1 MTAINKSSLFLLIII
16 SLFFFL
22 QSCGTTD
29 EVVVVRD
36 APRADA
42 AETEEEEEEQFYE
55 LRVGLIDPVINF
67 DPLFARNLSTKR
79 TISLIYDG
87 LFELD
92 ADGEPV
98 PAIASDVSVS
108 DDGLVYEI
116 IINRDIFYHDSR
128 IFTAGLGR
136 RIHASDIK
144 WAFERSARAGVPT
157 MAAEL
162 LMNVRGFENYYHE
175 QRSIYDE
182 QNRVLEHVNGI
193 QVVNAQTVRFELNER
208 DPYFLHKLSSPYL
221 SIYPR
226 EALRDDPQGLI
237 RNPVG
242 TGPYTFNRVEDER
255 TVILVR
261 SENNRDQEN
270 LPQINRIDLT
280 YFDSESGLF
289 QQFANGN
296 IDWIP
301 ELGPEISAQVADS
314 DYQLQDAYL
323 DSFELIAHNTERI
336 TAFYLYTRSV
346 VNQDWLKNR
355 LALLTEEDIT
365 LRGRISLNT
374 DDFELTEEAEPKEEY
389 YVAYTD
395 NYVARALLTELHN
408 LVFLPESSLVFFDIR
423 VPTRRTSLFTQSNE
437 SFHQQFNPIDGGFWL
452 RLDTNILSLHHKH
465 VEGVQASSVPWSLHI
480 QNIRVQAR
488 EMTP

>member
-1 MTAINKSSLFLLIII
+1 MTVTNRSSLFLLIIF

-29 EVVVVRD
+29 EVVVVRE

-42 AETEEEEEEQFYE
+42 AQEAEEEEEEFYE

-79 TISLIYDG
+79 TLSLIYEG

-92 ADGEPV
+92 ANGEPV
-98 PAIASDVSVS
+98 PVIASDVTIS

-116 IINRDIFYHDSR
+116 TINREIFYHDSQV
-128 IFTAGLGR
+128 FTAGLGR

-144 WAFERSARAGVPT
+144 WAFERSARAGVPP
-157 MAAEL
+157 MGAEL
-162 LMNVRGFENYYHE
+162 LMNVRGFENFYLE
-175 QRSIYDE
+175 QRSVYDE
-182 QNRVLEHVNGI
+182 QNRVLEQVNGI
-193 QVVNAQTVRFELNER
+193 QVVNAETIRFQLNEA
-208 DPYFLHKLSSPYL
+208 DPDFLHKLASPYL
-221 SIYPR
+221 FIYPR
-226 EALRDDPQGLI
+226 EALREDDGLI

-242 TGPYTFNRVEDER
+242 TGPYTYNRFENER
-255 TVILVR
+255 TVVLVR
-261 SENNRDQEN
+261 SENNRNQEN
-270 LPQINRIDLT
+270 FPQINRIELT

-314 DYQLQDAYL
+314 EYQLQDAYR
-323 DSFELIAHNTERI
+323 DSFELIEHHSERI
-336 TAFYLYTRSV
+336 TAFYLNTRTI

-355 LALLTEEDIT
+355 LALLTEEDIS
-365 LRGRISLNT
+365 LRGSISLYT
-374 DDFELTEEAEPKEEY
+374 DDFELTEGAEPQEEY
-389 YVAYTD
+389 YVAFTD

-408 LVFLPESSLVFFDIR
+408 LVFLPESSLAFFDIR

-437 SFHQQFNPIDGGFWL
+437 TFHQQFNPIDDGFWL
-452 RLDTNILSLHHKH
+452 RLDTKILSLHHKH
-465 VEGVQASSVPWSLHI
+465 IGGVQASIVPWSLHI
-480 QNIRVQAR
+480 QNIRVQDR

>member
-1 MTAINKSSLFLLIII
+1 MTATNRHSLLLLLIF
-16 SLFFFL
+16 SLFFLL

-36 APRADA
+36 APRAD
-42 AETEEEEEEQFYE
+42 TPQVVEEEEEQFYE

-79 TISLIYDG
+79 TLSLIYEG
-87 LFELD
+87 LYELD

-98 PAIASDVSVS
+98 PVIASGVSVS

-116 IINRDIFYHDSR
+116 TINRDIFYHDSQV
-128 IFTAGLGR
+128 FTAGLGR

-144 WAFERSARAGVPT
+144 WAFERSARAAVPP
-157 MAAEL
+157 MGAEL
-162 LMNVRGFENYYHE
+162 LMNVRGFENYYLE
-175 QRSIYDE
+175 QRSVYDE
-182 QNRVLEHVNGI
+182 QNRVLDQVNGI
-193 QVVNAQTVRFELNER
+193 QVVNAETIRFELNQR
-208 DPYFLHKLSSPYL
+208 DPDFLHKLASPYL
-221 SIYPR
+221 FIYPR
-226 EALRDDPQGLI
+226 EALRDDAGLI

-242 TGPYTFNRVEDER
+242 TGPYTFNRVENER
-255 TVILVR
+255 TVVLVR
-261 SENNRDQEN
+261 SENNRNQEG

-301 ELGPEISAQVADS
+301 ELGPEIAAQVADA
-314 DYQLQDAYL
+314 DYQLQNAYR
-323 DSFELIAHNTERI
+323 DSFELTAHNTERI
-336 TAFYLYTRSV
+336 TAFYLNNRSI

-355 LALLTEEDIT
+355 LALLTEEDIS
-365 LRGRISLNT
+365 LRGKISLFT
-374 DDFELTEEAEPKEEY
+374 DAFQLIEGAEPQEEY

-408 LVFLPESSLVFFDIR
+408 LVFLPESSLAFFDIR
-423 VPTRRTSLFTQSNE
+423 VPTRRTSLYTQSNE
-437 SFHQQFNPIDGGFWL
+437 SFHQQYKPIDDGFWL

-465 VEGVQASSVPWSLHI
+465 VEGIQASSVPWSLHI
-480 QNIRVQAR
+480 QNIRVQDR

>member
-1 MTAINKSSLFLLIII
+1 MTATNRPSLFLFLIF
-16 SLFFFL
+16 SLFFLL

-29 EVVVVRD
+29 EIVVVRD
-36 APRADA
+36 APRADTIQ
-42 AETEEEEEEQFYE
+42 EVEEEEELFYE

-79 TISLIYDG
+79 TLSLIYEG

-92 ADGEPV
+92 ADGEPQPV
-98 PAIASDVSVS
+98 IAREVTVS

-116 IINRDIFYHDSR
+116 TINREIFYHDSQV
-128 IFTAGLGR
+128 FTAGLGR

-144 WAFERSARAGVPT
+144 WAFERSARAGVPP
-157 MAAEL
+157 MGAEL
-162 LMNVRGFENYYHE
+162 LMNVRGFENYYLE
-175 QRSIYDE
+175 QRSVYDE
-182 QNRVLEHVNGI
+182 QNRVLDQVNGI
-193 QVVNAQTVRFELNER
+193 QVVNAETIRIELNQR
-208 DPYFLHKLSSPYL
+208 DPDFLHKLASPYL
-221 SIYPR
+221 FIYPR
-226 EALRDDPQGLI
+226 EALREDDGLI

-242 TGPYTFNRVEDER
+242 TGPYTFNRIENEQ
-255 TVILVR
+255 TVVLVR
-261 SENNRDQEN
+261 SENNRNREN

-301 ELGPEISAQVADS
+301 ELGPEISAQVVDS
-314 DYQLQDAYL
+314 DYQLQNAYR
-323 DSFELIAHNTERI
+323 DSFELTTHNAERL
-336 TAFYLYTRSV
+336 TAFYLNNRSV

-355 LALLTEEDIT
+355 LALLTEEDIS
-365 LRGRISLNT
+365 LRGNVSLYT
-374 DDFELTEEAEPKEEY
+374 DAFELTEDAEAQEEY

-408 LVFLPESSLVFFDIR
+408 LVFLPESSLAFFDIR
-423 VPTRRTSLFTQSNE
+423 VPTRRTSLYTQSNE
-437 SFHQQFNPIDGGFWL
+437 SFHQQYNPIDDGFWL

-465 VEGVQASSVPWSLHI
+465 VEGIQASSVPWSLHI
-480 QNIRVQAR
+480 KNIRVQDR